1 MNNEQIAQQLL
12 KILTADSTATAT
24 ADSTTT
30 AVKHHWTD
38 SKKNNRET
46 ADKYTNSTHI
56 IKLPISFKMI
66 KAIETEFNLN
76 CKSMKDFFYSIYA
89 ILKVDN
95 LIVTP
100 TEAEAEAKPDI
111 SLNQHIKIAKSLNNN
126 QKKAIDSLNDN
137 DRNNLL
143 KLLANLN

>member
-1 MNNEQIAQQLL
+1 MNNEQIAQLL
-12 KILTADSTATAT
+12 KILTAEAEAEAKPDSTP
-24 ADSTTT
+24 

-46 ADKYTNSTHI
+46 PDKYTNSTQI
-56 IKLPISFKMI
+56 VKLPISFKMI
-66 KAIETEFNLN
+66 KAIETEFNLS
-76 CKSMKDFFYSIYA
+76 CKSMKEFFYSIYT

-95 LIVTP
+95 LISKP
-100 TEAEAEAKPDI
+100 AEAEAEAKPDI

-126 QKKAIDSLNDN
+126 QKKAIDNLNDN